1 MVGHPNDRLPRR
13 KREEASGMRVRAC
26 SANKGVCYVNEP
38 VGFAAMDPSGI
49 TPTDRHLRAG
59 RGSLSRSFL
68 SCSIP
73 A

>member
-1 MVGHPNDRLPRR
+1 MGCGFGTCPAIIAFEPADC
-13 KREEASGMRVRAC
+13 AAFTAC